1 MASAAA
7 TTNAPA
13 EEYTF
18 NNDPAI
24 IDFTWQQLLDYNKA
38 FLRGEKKTTF
48 YHASPL
54 VSDQVPSDLIKLH
67 DLGVF
72 TLDGQGAETTDTYQ
86 QRPYLTCLMPRDA
99 AAKFYFNARKDPEV
113 IFEMSLISVK
123 RQVYLSKEIR
133 DAWTIGPGYL
143 SLTRGKDK
151 PEMAEW
157 EDYTTNPE
165 PMAMLYAVEGKN
177 FSNWDKWI
185 KEDKLCYVF
194 IADKEFGQEPKS
206 MPARIV
212 GYLTA
217 TGGRRRTRKHKSRKN
232 RARNTR
238 FRH

>member
-1 MASAAA
+1 MASAV
-7 TTNAPA
+7 TTNTPA
-13 EEYTF
+13 EYTF

-86 QRPYLTCLMPRDA
+86 QRAYLTCLMPRDVMV
-99 AAKFYFNARKDPEV
+99 KFVINARKDPEV
-113 IFEMSLISVK
+113 IVEVSLIRAK
-123 RQVYLSKEIR
+123 RQVHLSKELR
-133 DAWTIGPGYL
+133 DAWTTGPGYL
-143 SLTRGKDK
+143 SLTRGKEK

-165 PMAMLYAVEGKN
+165 PMVMLYAVEDKK
-177 FSNWDKWI
+177 FRNWSKWI
-185 KEDKLCYVF
+185 KDDYLCYVF
-194 IADKEFGQEPKS
+194 IADKEYGQEPKS

-217 TGGRRRTRKHKSRKN
+217 TGGRRRHTRKHKSRN
-232 RARNTR
+232 RVRNTR
-238 FRH
+238 IRR